1 MKKNSKRKYVCNYCS
16 CILIYNENII
26 KKTITII
33 ITIHTKRLVFLC
45 SLVSRSSLVNG
56 LSLLLLFMLSTIIEL
71 YFTSFISFSKFNEE
85 KLVTFI
91 AKSCLFDTI

>member
-33 ITIHTKRLVFLC
+33 ITIHAKRLVFLC
-45 SLVSRSSLVNG
+45 SLVSMSSLVNG
-56 LSLLLLFMLSTIIEL
+56 LSL
-71 YFTSFISFSKFNEE
+71 
-85 KLVTFI
+85 
-91 AKSCLFDTI
+91 